1 MKDVRTGLLFL
12 EKLDKHETCVTDLV
26 DEDIHQI
33 LIFAFQVSAS
43 EYWPKLA
50 LKVLENHKNYMN
62 EHLRTVL
69 EEASRMKWASQNFR
83 HRVKKLLKN
92 G

>member
-1 MKDVRTGLLFL
+1 MEDVRTGLLFL
-12 EKLDKHETCVTDLV
+12 EKIDKYEACVTDFT
-26 DEDIHQI
+26 DEDIKQI
-33 LIFAFQVSAS
+33 LIFAFQESVS
-43 EYWPKLA
+43 EYWPNLA

-62 EHLRTVL
+62 EQVITAL
-69 EEASRMKWASQNFR
+69 EDASRSKWASQNFR